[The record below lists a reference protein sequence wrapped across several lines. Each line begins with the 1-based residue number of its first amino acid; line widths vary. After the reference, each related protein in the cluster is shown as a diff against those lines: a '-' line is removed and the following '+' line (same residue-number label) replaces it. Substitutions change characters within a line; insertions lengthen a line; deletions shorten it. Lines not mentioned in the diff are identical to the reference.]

1 MVKNSKGKSK
11 EAAREELSIE
21 LRPHF
26 DQLCE
31 ETIAWSKYYYGVQF
45 ISYAILMEL
54 IKSGWRKPESPA
66 TSGDGTV

>member
-1 MVKNSKGKSK
+1 MVKSSKGKSK
-11 EAAREELSIE
+11 EVAREELPIE

-54 IKSGWRKPESPA
+54 IKSGWRRMESPPIA
-66 TSGDGTV
+66 GR